1 MKKKN
6 NISFFKYIL
15 VEININIKLEM
26 IKIIMELFSMIHWNL
41 FLQFLC
47 FNSLKI

>member
-15 VEININIKLEM
+15 VEININIKLDD
-26 IKIIMELFSMIHWNL
+26 KNNNGIIFYD
-41 FLQFLC
+41 
-47 FNSLKI
+47 SLEFISTIFML